1 MDSIVE
7 KEIGRLIN
15 NEIGDTY
22 RLKFILESMQN
33 KKKIYNSDRNFL
45 YKLAKEYTKDEEVF
59 DHVLFAISVKN

>member
-7 KEIGRLIN
+7 NEICRLVN

-22 RLKFILESMQN
+22 RLHHILESMQN

-45 YKLAKEYTKDEEVF
+45 YKLVKEHTKDEEVF
-59 DHVLFAISVKN
+59 EHVLFAISVKN

>member
-7 KEIGRLIN
+7 QEISRLIN
-15 NEIGDTY
+15 NEISDTY

-45 YKLAKEYTKDEEVF
+45 YNLVKEHTKDEEVF
-59 DHVLFAISVKN
+59 SHVLFAISVKN